1 MKKSLFILIIIF
13 LAKIHTL
20 QAQSFQDFINEFPE
34 KTAPFT
40 LSNTEISKSIQ
51 TLLDAESA
59 WKYLWMENE
68 FQSPAQTFCYPI
80 ARYMLNDKVLV
91 LIYSQGEP
99 NQSLFYT
106 VQLMTY
112 NLKKESMIDEFPAV
126 FGTFKEDGS
135 LVTKLEIKAD
145 GTVISNMYNKLLNN
159 KDVLQIEI
167 DKNGKLDYE

>member
-1 MKKSLFILIIIF
+1 MKKSLFIIIF
-13 LAKIHTL
+13 IFLTIFEIVK
-20 QAQSFQDFINEFPE
+20 AQSFQDFIHEFPE

-40 LSNTEISKSIQ
+40 VSNTEISNSIQ
-51 TLLDAESA
+51 TLLDGETA

-112 NLKKESMIDEFPAV
+112 NLKKESMIDEFPAM
-126 FGTFKEDGS
+126 FGTFKDDGS

-145 GTVISNMYNKLLNN
+145 GLVISNMFNKLLNN
-159 KDVLQIEI
+159 KDVLQVEI
-167 DKNGKLDYE
+167 DKNGKMNYE